1 MRSFLKAMSVG
12 VLAFGVQPAVA
23 STAARALLAD
33 DLALTNATCGC
44 SARADCT
51 CKKGQCKC
59 AKCGNSA
66 HSQLVAPLRGEQ
78 TKATLPQNARYDA
91 TAGVFI

>member
-1 MRSFLKAMSVG
+1 MRAFFKAVSVG

-33 DLALTNATCGC
+33 DLALTRATCGC
-44 SARADCT
+44 SGRADCT

-59 AKCGNSA
+59 SHCGASTR
-66 HSQLVAPLRGEQ
+66 SSLVAPLKGEQ
-78 TKATLPQNARYDA
+78 VKTSLPKNARYDA